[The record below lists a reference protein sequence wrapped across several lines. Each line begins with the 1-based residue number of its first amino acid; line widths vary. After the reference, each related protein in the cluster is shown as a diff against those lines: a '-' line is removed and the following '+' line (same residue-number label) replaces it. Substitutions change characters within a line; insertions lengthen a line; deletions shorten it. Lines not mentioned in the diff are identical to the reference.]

1 MVFAMPV
8 NAPNLITI
16 CRILLVPLTIWL
28 MLSGAFAFAFG
39 AFILAG
45 LSDAVDGFLARRF
58 QLQTELGEILDPI
71 ADKALLVSIFVAL
84 GILGHLPAWLVILVA
99 TRDVL
104 IVGAVV
110 ISWFMER
117 PVPMKPLWISKV
129 NTTGQ
134 ILLAGATLA
143 ALGFGLDLE
152 LLLAAGIVITAAL
165 TTASGA
171 IYLRNWTR
179 HMSGGQGGE
188 TP

>member
-1 MVFAMPV
+1 MVIVMPV

-117 PVPMKPLWISKV
+117 PVPTKPLWISKV

-134 ILLAGATLA
+134 ILLAGTTLA
-143 ALGFGLDLE
+143 ALGFGLELE

-179 HMSGGQGGE
+179 HMSGGRGGE
-188 TP
+188 AT

>member
-1 MVFAMPV
+1 MAMPV

-28 MLSGAFAFAFG
+28 ILSNSYAFAFG

-58 QLQTELGEILDPI
+58 KLQTELGEILDPI

-84 GILGHLPAWLVILVA
+84 GVLGHLPAWLVILVA
-99 TRDVL
+99 SRDVL

-110 ISWFMER
+110 ISWIMGR

-129 NTTGQ
+129 NTTAQ

-143 ALGFGLDLE
+143 ALGFSLE
-152 LLLAAGIVITAAL
+152 IERLLNAGIAATAAL
-165 TTASGA
+165 TAASGA
-171 IYLRNWTR
+171 VYLRNWTR
-179 HMSGGQGGE
+179 HMSNGSSGE
-188 TP
+188 NP

>member
-1 MVFAMPV
+1 MLLAMPV

-16 CRILLVPLTIWL
+16 CRILLVPVTIWL
-28 MLSGAFAFAFG
+28 ILSGAYVLAFG

-58 QLQTELGEILDPI
+58 RLQTELGEILDPI

-84 GILGHLPAWLVILVA
+84 GIQEHLPAWLVILVA

-143 ALGFGLDLE
+143 TLGFGLDVG
-152 LLLAAGIVITAAL
+152 LLLAAGIVATAAL
-165 TTASGA
+165 TAASGA

-179 HMSGGQGGE
+179 HMSGSQGE
-188 TP
+188 KIP